1 MNFITNVNYGI
12 FQEREERGSG
22 RAAIQHPYE
31 SKTNESC
38 DGLTRA
44 MDNAA
49 DVATMRHVL
58 LQFFNWFKSDFKELP
73 LLQADP
79 FVDDWCNGMTGMIYD
94 YMSDITK
101 KKEETN
107 KTKV

>member
-1 MNFITNVNYGI
+1 MGFFKKDKKEVVDVQPFST
-12 FQEREERGSG
+12 S
-22 RAAIQHPYE
+22 YE

-38 DGLTRA
+38 DGLTHA
-44 MDNAA
+44 MYNAA
-49 DVATMRHVL
+49 DVATMRYVL
-58 LQFFNWFKSDFKELP
+58 LQFVNWFKTDFKELP

-79 FVDDWCNGMTGMIYD
+79 FVDDWCNGMTRMIYD

-107 KTKV
+107 KNEI

>member
-1 MNFITNVNYGI
+1 MGFFKKEKKEVVDMQPFCT
-12 FQEREERGSG
+12 
-22 RAAIQHPYE
+22 PYE

-38 DGLTRA
+38 DGMARA
-44 MDNAA
+44 MDNAQ
-49 DVATMRHVL
+49 DVAVMRYVL
-58 LQFFNWFKSDFKELP
+58 LQFVNWFKTDFKELP

-79 FVDDWCNGMTGMIYD
+79 FVDDWCNGMTRMIYD

>member
-1 MNFITNVNYGI
+1 MGFFKKEKKEIVDVQPFST
-12 FQEREERGSG
+12 
-22 RAAIQHPYE
+22 PYE
-31 SKTNESC
+31 SKANESC

-49 DVATMRHVL
+49 DVATMRYVL
-58 LQFFNWFKSDFKELP
+58 LQFSNWFKSDFKELP

-79 FVDDWCNGMTGMIYD
+79 FVDDWCNGMTRMIYD

-101 KKEETN
+101 KQEGKN
-107 KTKV
+107 KNEI

>member
-1 MNFITNVNYGI
+1 MGFFKKDKKEVVDVQPFCT
-12 FQEREERGSG
+12 
-22 RAAIQHPYE
+22 PYE

-38 DGLTRA
+38 DGLTHA

-49 DVATMRHVL
+49 DVATMRYVL
-58 LQFFNWFKSDFKELP
+58 LQFVNWFKTDFKELP

-79 FVDDWCNGMTGMIYD
+79 FVDDWCNGMMGMIYD

-101 KKEETN
+101 KQEGKN
-107 KTKV
+107 KNEI

>member
-1 MNFITNVNYGI
+1 MKKKNKNRRMLYGYHNLRELSERALRNLDGAMN
-12 FQEREERGSG
+12 
-22 RAAIQHPYE
+22 
-31 SKTNESC
+31 
-38 DGLTRA
+38 
-44 MDNAA
+44 NAH
-49 DVATMRHVL
+49 DVAVMRYVL
-58 LQFFNWFKSDFKELP
+58 LQFSNWFKSDFKELP

-79 FVDDWCNGMTGMIYD
+79 FVDDWCNGMTRMIYD

>member
-1 MNFITNVNYGI
+1 MKKKNKNRRILYGYHNLCELS
-12 FQEREERGSG
+12 ERALRNLGG
-22 RAAIQHPYE
+22 
-31 SKTNESC
+31 
-38 DGLTRA
+38 A
-44 MDNAA
+44 MDNAH
-49 DVATMRHVL
+49 DVAVMRHVL

-79 FVDDWCNGMTGMIYD
+79 FVDDWCNGMTRMIYD

-107 KTKV
+107 KTKA

>member
-1 MNFITNVNYGI
+1 MGFFKKEKKEVVDVQPFST
-12 FQEREERGSG
+12 
-22 RAAIQHPYE
+22 PYE
-31 SKTNESC
+31 PKTNESC

-49 DVATMRHVL
+49 DVVTMRYVL
-58 LQFFNWFKSDFKELP
+58 LQFTNWFKSDFKELP

-79 FVDDWCNGMTGMIYD
+79 FVDDWCNGMTRIIYD

-101 KKEETN
+101 KQEGKN
-107 KTKV
+107 KNKI

>member
-1 MNFITNVNYGI
+1 MLYGYHNLRELSERALRNLDGAMN
-12 FQEREERGSG
+12 
-22 RAAIQHPYE
+22 
-31 SKTNESC
+31 
-38 DGLTRA
+38 
-44 MDNAA
+44 NAH
-49 DVATMRHVL
+49 DVAVMRYVL
-58 LQFFNWFKSDFKELP
+58 LQFSNWFKSDFKELP

-79 FVDDWCNGMTGMIYD
+79 FVDDWCNGMTRMIYD

>member
-1 MNFITNVNYGI
+1 MLIMGFFKKDKKEVVDVQPFST
-12 FQEREERGSG
+12 
-22 RAAIQHPYE
+22 PYE

-49 DVATMRHVL
+49 DAATMRHVL
-58 LQFFNWFKSDFKELP
+58 LQFVNWFKSNFKELP

-79 FVDDWCNGMTGMIYD
+79 FVDDWCNGMTRMIYD

-101 KKEETN
+101 KQVGKN
-107 KTKV
+107 KNKV

>member
-1 MNFITNVNYGI
+1 MGFFKKEKKEVVDVQPFST
-12 FQEREERGSG
+12 
-22 RAAIQHPYE
+22 PYE

-58 LQFFNWFKSDFKELP
+58 LQFFKWFKSDFKELP

-79 FVDDWCNGMTGMIYD
+79 FVDDWCNGMTRIIYE

-101 KKEETN
+101 KQEGKN

>member
-1 MNFITNVNYGI
+1 MGFFKKEKKEVVDVQPFST
-12 FQEREERGSG
+12 
-22 RAAIQHPYE
+22 PYE

-49 DVATMRHVL
+49 DLATMRHVL
-58 LQFFNWFKSDFKELP
+58 LQFYKWFKSDFKELP

-79 FVDDWCNGMTGMIYD
+79 FVDDFCNGITRIIYD

-101 KKEETN
+101 KQEREN
-107 KTKV
+107 KNEI

>member
-1 MNFITNVNYGI
+1 MGFFKKEKKKVVDVQPFST
-12 FQEREERGSG
+12 
-22 RAAIQHPYE
+22 PYE

-58 LQFFNWFKSDFKELP
+58 LQFTNWFKSDFKELP

-79 FVDDWCNGMTGMIYD
+79 FVDDWCNGMTRMIYD

-101 KKEETN
+101 KQEGKN
-107 KTKV
+107 KNEI